1 MGSMWSRIKAWA
13 IKNERHLSAI
23 ALATGFIIDSITL
36 KRIDLPFENL
46 ILIGYFTVAGLSIL
60 ILNYIGTRVHKTPL
74 AIRLELWLPL
84 VIQFAFG
91 GLFSGFTIFY
101 SRSGSLV
108 ASWPF
113 ILILLGLLVGNELMK
128 RRYQQL
134 VFQVTVFFTAIF
146 FFTIFFIPVLLGR
159 MGSIIFLLSGFVS
172 LLVVSGFIYILFHV
186 TRERAQESKRYIVIS
201 VVSVFIFINL
211 LYFAKIIPP
220 IPLSLKNAGV
230 YQTLTQLGDEFHV
243 RYEKPTFARIFQ
255 VCNTVHVV
263 PGDPLYAYSSVFAPT
278 RIQTDIVHHWQYFD
292 KEENRW
298 ITSNR
303 IPFSIS
309 GGRDMGYRGY
319 SKKTA
324 LTEGCWRV
332 DVETSRGQVIGRILF
347 GVEFVSETPEL
358 EEKIL

>member
-1 MGSMWSRIKAWA
+1 M
-13 IKNERHLSAI
+13 

-46 ILIGYFTVAGLSIL
+46 ILIGYFVIAGSSIL
-60 ILNYIGTRVHKTPL
+60 ILNYIATRTHKTQL
-74 AIRLELWLPL
+74 AVRLELWLPL

-113 ILILLGLLVGNELMK
+113 ILILIGLLVGNELMK

-146 FFTIFFIPVLLGR
+146 FFTIFSIPVLVGR
-159 MGSIIFLLSGFVS
+159 MGPFIFILSGLVS
-172 LLVVSGFIYILFHV
+172 LVVVSGFIYCLFYV
-186 TRERAQESKRYIVIS
+186 SRERAEKSKRLLAITVG
-201 VVSVFIFINL
+201 SVFIFINL
-211 LYFAKIIPP
+211 LYFAKLIPP
-220 IPLSLKNAGV
+220 IPLSLKTAGI
-230 YQTLTQLGDEFHV
+230 YHTLTQLGDEFHV
-243 RYEKPTFARIFQ
+243 RYEKQSFFRIFQ
-255 VCNTVHVV
+255 VCDVVHVQQNE
-263 PGDPLYAYSSVFAPT
+263 PLYAYSSVFAPT
-278 RIQTDIVHHWQYFD
+278 RIHTDIIHHWQYFD
-292 KEENRW
+292 EEENRW
-298 ITSNR
+298 ITSSR

-319 SKKTA
+319 SKKSV

-332 DVETSRGQVIGRILF
+332 DVETTRGQVIGRILF
-347 GVEFVSETPEL
+347 GVEFTLVRPEL